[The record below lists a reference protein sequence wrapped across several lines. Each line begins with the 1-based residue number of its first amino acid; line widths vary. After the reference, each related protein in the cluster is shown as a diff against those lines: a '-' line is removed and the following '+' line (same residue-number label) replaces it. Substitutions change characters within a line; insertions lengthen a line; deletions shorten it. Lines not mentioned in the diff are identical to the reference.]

1 MGGKSLA
8 RCFATVVVSTLCNT
22 LQPLR
27 NRYKYKYLLAFYFMI
42 WLHQL
47 LLTTVFATNDN
58 PINNRCNPMKFS
70 LGQAARETGLDKS
83 TLSRAIK
90 SGRLSAQRKNGN
102 SGYEI
107 DSAEL
112 FRVFPPVP
120 NAQASSPPV
129 DAPADVLLE
138 NRELR
143 IKLEAAQARIRDKDE
158 EVHDLR
164 RRLDLEGEER
174 RKLTMMLLAHR
185 PLELSSENTPGQTV
199 DAQQQPAPQP
209 PATATPPPKK
219 TGVWAWLM
227 GAR

>member
-1 MGGKSLA
+1 
-8 RCFATVVVSTLCNT
+8 
-22 LQPLR
+22 
-27 NRYKYKYLLAFYFMI
+27 
-42 WLHQL
+42 
-47 LLTTVFATNDN
+47 
-58 PINNRCNPMKFS
+58 MKFS

-90 SGRLSAQRKNGN
+90 SGRLSAQRKNG
-102 SGYEI
+102 SGGYEI
-107 DSAEL
+107 DPAEL
-112 FRVFPPVP
+112 FRVFPPAP
-120 NAQASSPPV
+120 KAQASPPV
-129 DAPADVLLE
+129 EAPANMLLE

-143 IKLEAAQARIRDKDE
+143 IKLEAVEACIKDKEE

-185 PLELSSENTPGQTV
+185 PLEPSSENTPGQTV

-209 PATATPPPKK
+209 PATATPSSKK

>member
-1 MGGKSLA
+1 
-8 RCFATVVVSTLCNT
+8 
-22 LQPLR
+22 
-27 NRYKYKYLLAFYFMI
+27 
-42 WLHQL
+42 
-47 LLTTVFATNDN
+47 
-58 PINNRCNPMKFS
+58 MKFS

-107 DSAEL
+107 DPAEL

-120 NAQASSPPV
+120 KASASSPPV

-174 RKLTMMLLAHR
+174 RKLTMMLLAHHPR
-185 PLELSSENTPGQTV
+185 EQPNENAKGQTV
-199 DAQQQPAPQP
+199 ASQQQPAPQP
-209 PATATPPPKK
+209 PATFAATPKK
-219 TGVWAWLM
+219 TGLWAWLI
-227 GAR
+227 GRQ